1 LPEFLPERVANRR
14 RILSQLPDEAQHNI
28 GYCNVLG
35 AVDRAEHSNTSLNT
49 STGIVRRLLARMI
62 EHVFRCF

>member
-1 LPEFLPERVANRR
+1 VANRR

-28 GYCNVLG
+28 GYCNVWALLTG
-35 AVDRAEHSNTSLNT
+35 RNTRNTSLNT